1 MARIQ
6 LTDVAL
12 HGVKGARVVKKT
24 KKQLGKEKK
33 EYDEYCK
40 AVRARRAI
48 EAQGVINARNFGCPS
63 PAAAPIVFVQS
74 NGQELKLTPMKNTK

>member
-12 HGVKGARVVKKT
+12 HGVKGAKVVKKT
-24 KKQLGKEKK
+24 KKQLEKEEKL
-33 EYDEYCK
+33 YDEYCK
-40 AVRARRAI
+40 AARYEMAKRT
-48 EAQGVINARNFGCPS
+48 QGVINAQFYGCPS

-74 NGQELKLTPMKNTK
+74 NGQELKLTPKKNIK